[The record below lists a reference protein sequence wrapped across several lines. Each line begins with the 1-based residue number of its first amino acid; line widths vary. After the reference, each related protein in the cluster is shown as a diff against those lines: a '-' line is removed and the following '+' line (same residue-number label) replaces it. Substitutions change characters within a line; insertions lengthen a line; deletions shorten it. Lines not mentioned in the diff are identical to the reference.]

1 MDISIGPYKFRLEI
15 LILIGLLLWVIFGH
29 VLCSCSR
36 VGLMEGMEAMA
47 EGAKAADAT
56 VKKQVAKKD
65 MTGENTTAVNK
76 DVPVTSNAKAGT
88 ATATAGFSNKE
99 NFANLGN
106 FSPDY
111 ESVNYMGANTANW
124 SMPNLEY
131 TKGGKLDA
139 GAQAILDRPKQPIPL
154 PEGELDMFA
163 TTEFKP
169 ECCPNTYT
177 SGSGCACMT
186 TQQAEFLWSRGTNNV
201 PYSAY

>member
-36 VGLMEGMEAMA
+36 IGLMEGMEVM
-47 EGAKAADAT
+47 KDAADAADASA
-56 VKKQVAKKD
+56 KKQVAKKE
-65 MTGENTTAVNK
+65 MTGGDSATAAATTN
-76 DVPVTSNAKAGT
+76 PKAGKE
-88 ATATAGFSNKE
+88 GFS
-99 NFANLGN
+99 NLGN

-111 ESVNYMGANTANW
+111 QSADYQGANTTNW
-124 SMPNLEY
+124 SMPTLEY
-131 TKGGKLDA
+131 TKGGKLDP

-177 SGSGCACMT
+177 SSSGCACMS
-186 TQQAEFLWSRGTNNV
+186 QNQYSYLIHRGQNNT
-201 PYSAY
+201 PYSEY

>member
-36 VGLMEGMEAMA
+36 IGLMEGFDVIK
-47 EGAKAADAT
+47 EGAQAMDNKVKEKAAQAEL
-56 VKKQVAKKD
+56 
-65 MTGENTTAVNK
+65 TGDNKEANK
-76 DVPVTSNAKAGT
+76 DVSATTTAKAGKD
-88 ATATAGFSNKE
+88 G
-99 NFANLGN
+99 FANLGN

-111 ESVNYMGANTANW
+111 QSADYMGANTANW
-124 SMPNLEY
+124 SQPNLEY

-186 TQQAEFLWSRGTNNV
+186 TQQYSALRTRFSNNV
-201 PYSAY
+201 PYSEY

>member
-15 LILIGLLLWVIFGH
+15 LILISLLLWVIFGH
-29 VLCSCSR
+29 VVCSCSR
-36 VGLMEGMEAMA
+36 VGLMEGMEAMTD
-47 EGAKAADAT
+47 GAKAVDAS
-56 VKKQVAKKD
+56 VKNKVAKKE
-65 MTGENTTAVNK
+65 MTSGDSSAATATV
-76 DVPVTSNAKAGT
+76 NAKAGKD
-88 ATATAGFSNKE
+88 G
-99 NFANLGN
+99 FANLGN

-111 ESVNYMGANTANW
+111 QSADYQGANTSSW
-124 SMPNLEY
+124 SMPTLDY
-131 TKGGKLDA
+131 TKGGKVDA

-186 TQQAEFLWSRGTNNV
+186 QNQYFYLLQRGQNNV
-201 PYSAY
+201 PYSEY

>member
-29 VLCSCSR
+29 VVCSCSR
-36 VGLMEGMEAMA
+36 VGLMEGYKVMTD
-47 EGAKAADAT
+47 AADAADASI
-56 VKKQVAKKD
+56 KKQVAQKE
-65 MTGENTTAVNK
+65 MTGENSDGESATT
-76 DVPVTSNAKAGT
+76 VTVNAKAGT
-88 ATATAGFSNKE
+88 E

-111 ESVNYMGANTANW
+111 QSANYQGANTASW
-124 SMPNLEY
+124 SMPTLDY

-177 SGSGCACMT
+177 NGSGCACMT
-186 TQQAEFLWSRGTNNV
+186 MEQAQNLWNRGGNNV
-201 PYSAY
+201 PYSEY

>member
-29 VLCSCSR
+29 VVCSCSR
-36 VGLMEGMEAMA
+36 VGLMEGYTAMKDGI
-47 EGAKAADAT
+47 EAADAS

-65 MTGENTTAVNK
+65 MTSGDSSAATATV
-76 DVPVTSNAKAGT
+76 NAKAG
-88 ATATAGFSNKE
+88 KE
-99 NFANLGN
+99 GFANLGN

-111 ESVNYMGANTANW
+111 QSADYQGANTSSW
-124 SMPNLEY
+124 SMPTLEY
-131 TKGGKLDA
+131 TKGGKLNA

-186 TQQAEFLWSRGTNNV
+186 TQQAQYLWNRGLNNV
-201 PYSAY
+201 PYSQY

>member
-29 VLCSCSR
+29 VVCSCSR
-36 VGLMEGMEAMA
+36 VGLMEGMEAMQA
-47 EGAKAADAT
+47 GIEAMEGSA
-56 VKKQVAKKD
+56 KKQVAQKE
-65 MTGENTTAVNK
+65 MTSGESATTSTV
-76 DVPVTSNAKAGT
+76 NAKAG
-88 ATATAGFSNKE
+88 KE

-111 ESVNYMGANTANW
+111 QSADYQGANTSSW
-124 SMPNLEY
+124 SMPTLDY

-186 TQQAEFLWSRGTNNV
+186 QDQYFALKTRFSNNV
-201 PYSAY
+201 PYSEY

>member
-36 VGLMEGMEAMA
+36 IGLMEGLEVMQ
-47 EGAKAADAT
+47 EGAQAMDNK
-56 VKKQVAKKD
+56 VKEKSAQKD
-65 MTGENTTAVNK
+65 MTEGA
-76 DVPVTSNAKAGT
+76 DVPVNNSK
-88 ATATAGFSNKE
+88 KE
-99 NFANLGN
+99 SFANLGN

-111 ESVNYMGANTANW
+111 QSADYMGANTASW
-124 SMPNLEY
+124 SMPTLEY

-139 GAQAILDRPKQPIPL
+139 GAQAILNRPKQPIPL

-169 ECCPNTYT
+169 ECCPNTYS
-177 SGSGCACMT
+177 SGTGCACMT
-186 TQQAEFLWSRGTNNV
+186 MGQYDALRTRFGNNV
-201 PYSAY
+201 PYSEY

>member
-29 VLCSCSR
+29 VIGSCSR
-36 VGLMEGMEAMA
+36 IGLMEGFEIASDA
-47 EGAKAADAT
+47 AAAADAS
-56 VKKQVAKKD
+56 AKKKVAQKE
-65 MTGENTTAVNK
+65 MTSGE
-76 DVPVTSNAKAGT
+76 SAKAGKD
-88 ATATAGFSNKE
+88 G
-99 NFANLGN
+99 FANLGN

-111 ESVNYMGANTANW
+111 QSADYQGANTSSW
-124 SMPNLEY
+124 SMPTLDY

-186 TQQAEFLWSRGTNNV
+186 MGQYDALQTRFGNNV
-201 PYSAY
+201 PYSEY

>member
-36 VGLMEGMEAMA
+36 IGLMEGFDVIR
-47 EGAKAADAT
+47 EGAQVMENKVKEKAAQAEL
-56 VKKQVAKKD
+56 
-65 MTGENTTAVNK
+65 TGDNKEANK
-76 DVPVTSNAKAGT
+76 DVAATTNPKANSKTDG
-88 ATATAGFSNKE
+88 
-99 NFANLGN
+99 FANLGN

-111 ESVNYMGANTANW
+111 QSADYMGANTASW
-124 SMPNLEY
+124 SQPTLEY

-177 SGSGCACMT
+177 SGSGCACMS
-186 TQQAEFLWSRGTNNV
+186 QNQYSYLIHRGQNNT
-201 PYSAY
+201 PYSEY

>member
-29 VLCSCSR
+29 IVCSCSR
-36 VGLMEGMEAMA
+36 VGLMEGMEVMKDAVT
-47 EGAKAADAT
+47 AADASA
-56 VKKQVAKKD
+56 KKQVAKKD
-65 MTGENTTAVNK
+65 MTTGDAPASTTTAKNGA
-76 DVPVTSNAKAGT
+76 S
-88 ATATAGFSNKE
+88 KE
-99 NFANLGN
+99 GFANLGN

-111 ESVNYMGANTANW
+111 QSADYQGANTTSW
-124 SMPNLEY
+124 SMPTLEY

-139 GAQAILDRPKQPIPL
+139 GAQDILNRPKQPIPL

-186 TQQAEFLWSRGTNNV
+186 MGQYDALQTRFNNNV
-201 PYSAY
+201 PFSEY

>member
-29 VLCSCSR
+29 VVCSCSR
-36 VGLMEGMEAMA
+36 VGLMEGMEAMTD
-47 EGAKAADAT
+47 GIKAADAS
-56 VKKQVAKKD
+56 AKKKVAQKE
-65 MTGENTTAVNK
+65 MTTGDSSAATATV
-76 DVPVTSNAKAGT
+76 NAKAG
-88 ATATAGFSNKE
+88 KE
-99 NFANLGN
+99 GFANLGN

-111 ESVNYMGANTANW
+111 QSADYQGANTSSW
-124 SMPNLEY
+124 SMPTLDY

-186 TQQAEFLWSRGTNNV
+186 MGQYNFLNLRGNNNV
-201 PYSAY
+201 PYSEY

>member
-36 VGLMEGMEAMA
+36 IGLMEGLDVMKEVVDT
-47 EGAKAADAT
+47 ADNS
-56 VKKQVAKKD
+56 VKKQVAKKN
-65 MTGENTTAVNK
+65 MTEGGDVSATTTAKNGSTK
-76 DVPVTSNAKAGT
+76 DG
-88 ATATAGFSNKE
+88 
-99 NFANLGN
+99 FANLGN

-111 ESVNYMGANTANW
+111 QSADYMGANTANW
-124 SMPNLEY
+124 SQPNLEY

-177 SGSGCACMT
+177 NGSGCACMT
-186 TQQAEFLWSRGTNNV
+186 MGQYDALQTRFGNNV
-201 PYSAY
+201 PYSEY

>member
-29 VLCSCSR
+29 IVCSCSR
-36 VGLMEGMEAMA
+36 VGLMEGMEAMKDGF
-47 EGAKAADAT
+47 EAADASA
-56 VKKQVAKKD
+56 KNKVAKKE
-65 MTGENTTAVNK
+65 MTSGDSSAATATV
-76 DVPVTSNAKAGT
+76 NAKAGKD
-88 ATATAGFSNKE
+88 G
-99 NFANLGN
+99 FANLGN

-111 ESVNYMGANTANW
+111 QSADYQGANTSSW
-124 SMPNLEY
+124 SMPTLDY

-186 TQQAEFLWSRGTNNV
+186 QDQYFALKTRFSNNV
-201 PYSAY
+201 PYSEY

>member
-36 VGLMEGMEAMA
+36 IGLMEGFDVIK
-47 EGAKAADAT
+47 EGAQAMENKAKEKTAQADL
-56 VKKQVAKKD
+56 
-65 MTGENTTAVNK
+65 TGDNK
-76 DVPVTSNAKAGT
+76 DVAATTNAKAGFT
-88 ATATAGFSNKE
+88 NSKKDG
-99 NFANLGN
+99 FANLGN

-111 ESVNYMGANTANW
+111 ESVGYMGANTANW
-124 SMPNLEY
+124 SMPTLEY

-177 SGSGCACMT
+177 SGTGCACMT
-186 TQQAEFLWSRGTNNV
+186 TQQAQYLWNRAGNNV
-201 PYSAY
+201 PYSEY

>member
-36 VGLMEGMEAMA
+36 IGLMEGLDVM
-47 EGAKAADAT
+47 KDAADAVEIST
-56 VKKQVAKKD
+56 KKKVAQAEL
-65 MTGENTTAVNK
+65 TGDNKEVTK
-76 DVPVTSNAKAGT
+76 DVA
-88 ATATAGFSNKE
+88 ATTNPKNGASITE

-111 ESVNYMGANTANW
+111 QSADYMGANTASW
-124 SMPNLEY
+124 SMPTLEY

-177 SGSGCACMT
+177 SGTGCACMT
-186 TQQAEFLWSRGTNNV
+186 QNQAEYLWSRAGNNV
-201 PYSAY
+201 PYSEY

>member
-29 VLCSCSR
+29 VVCSCSR
-36 VGLMEGMEAMA
+36 VGLMEGFEIATDA
-47 EGAKAADAT
+47 ATAADAS
-56 VKKQVAKKD
+56 AKKKVAQKE
-65 MTGENTTAVNK
+65 MTSGDSSAATATV
-76 DVPVTSNAKAGT
+76 NAKAG
-88 ATATAGFSNKE
+88 KE

-111 ESVNYMGANTANW
+111 QSADYQGANTSSW
-124 SMPNLEY
+124 SMPTLDY

-186 TQQAEFLWSRGTNNV
+186 QDQYFALKTRFSNNV
-201 PYSAY
+201 PYSEY

>member
-1 MDISIGPYKFRLEI
+1 MT
-15 LILIGLLLWVIFGH
+15 
-29 VLCSCSR
+29 
-36 VGLMEGMEAMA
+36 EGEELAVSTKA
-47 EGAKAADAT
+47 KTEG
-56 VKKQVAKKD
+56 
-65 MTGENTTAVNK
+65 
-76 DVPVTSNAKAGT
+76 
-88 ATATAGFSNKE
+88 
-99 NFANLGN
+99 FANLGN

-111 ESVNYMGANTANW
+111 QSADYMGANTASW
-124 SMPNLEY
+124 SQPTLEY

-186 TQQAEFLWSRGTNNV
+186 TQQAEFLWSRGNNNV
-201 PYSAY
+201 PYSQN

>member
-36 VGLMEGMEAMA
+36 IGLMEGMEVM
-47 EGAKAADAT
+47 KDAADAADASA
-56 VKKQVAKKD
+56 KKQVAKKE
-65 MTGENTTAVNK
+65 MTGGDSATAAATTN
-76 DVPVTSNAKAGT
+76 PKAGKE
-88 ATATAGFSNKE
+88 GFS
-99 NFANLGN
+99 NLGN

-111 ESVNYMGANTANW
+111 QSADYQGANTTNW
-124 SMPNLEY
+124 SMPSLEY

-186 TQQAEFLWSRGTNNV
+186 MGQYNALQTRFGNNV
-201 PYSAY
+201 PFSSY

>member
-36 VGLMEGMEAMA
+36 IGLMEGLDVM
-47 EGAKAADAT
+47 KDAADAVET
-56 VKKQVAKKD
+56 STKKKVAKKE
-65 MTGENTTAVNK
+65 MTEGEELAVSTK
-76 DVPVTSNAKAGT
+76 AKTEG
-88 ATATAGFSNKE
+88 
-99 NFANLGN
+99 FANLGN

-111 ESVNYMGANTANW
+111 QSADYMGANTASW
-124 SMPNLEY
+124 SQPTLEY

-177 SGSGCACMT
+177 SGTGCACMT
-186 TQQAEFLWSRGTNNV
+186 SQQAQYLWNRAGNNV
-201 PYSAY
+201 PYSEY